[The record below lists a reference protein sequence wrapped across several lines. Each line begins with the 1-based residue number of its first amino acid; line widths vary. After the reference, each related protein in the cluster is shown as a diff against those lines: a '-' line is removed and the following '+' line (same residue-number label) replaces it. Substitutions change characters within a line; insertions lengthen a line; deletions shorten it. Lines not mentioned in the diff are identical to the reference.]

1 MPLIK
6 AEQYDQHTK
15 ILIWHI
21 TESNE
26 YFEKKLS
33 KYFTSPYPWKNMIPK
48 RRREYLASRYI
59 LQKALPPPLTVAD
72 YIKDQNGAPRIRQS
86 PVFIGISHCEKY
98 TACIISNRRTGC
110 DIEVYQD
117 RILKLSDKFMTPK
130 DQNWAAEGDPVKRTH
145 LMWGIKESSYKTWA
159 KRGIDWIKDIHVDSI
174 SEKNSG
180 KGKIKG
186 RIGKK
191 AHEIHY
197 HGEYQYFDDF
207 IFVWTLEV

>member
-1 MPLIK
+1 LPLIK
-6 AEQYDQHTK
+6 TEQYDQHTK

-33 KYFTSPYPWKNMIPK
+33 KHFTSPYPWDHMIPK

-59 LQKALPPPLTVAD
+59 LQKALPPHLSVAD
-72 YIKDQNGAPRIRQS
+72 YVKDQNGAPRIHHS
-86 PVFIGISHCEKY
+86 PLYIGISHCEKY
-98 TACIISNRRTGC
+98 TACIVSNRRAGC
-110 DIEVYQD
+110 DIEIYQN
-117 RILKLSDKFMTPK
+117 RILRLADRFMTPK
-130 DQNWAAEGDPVKRTH
+130 DQKWAEAGDPVKRTH